1 MGDSP
6 YWAAKPKEVLDKYR
20 VRTPLGESVTI
31 DDVVDASAFLLESRA
46 VTGVNLWVDGGWM
59 LTWVSGSIDGVHD
72 WGIGESA
79 QAWLCI

>member
-1 MGDSP
+1 MWLMRAP
-6 YWAAKPKEVLDKYR
+6 
-20 VRTPLGESVTI
+20 
-31 DDVVDASAFLLESRA
+31 FLLENRT